1 MPINDNRLQHADTM
15 IITCQNCQTNYD
27 IAAEALGGGK
37 TVSCHNCGNTWHQ
50 NPVQAPPPVAYAQP
64 AYPQQVPFDAA
75 PAPVPMPEPP
85 AAPAPE
91 AVLAPEPAPE
101 PVPEPEPAP
110 APEPEPAS
118 DIEADAAARAE
129 AALMAEEE
137 EAAADDAGDDL
148 GDALGDDAGEDGG
161 GEDALSTAQLDEM
174 FGEEIDSGV
183 FAGDG
188 DTGDEDEGDAPAGE
202 PGAEPDIEGIPDPDP
217 IPEVFSAGDDDDLED
232 NVKKGGKGKIIAI
245 AAVVFLLLLG
255 AGLFFGRSYII
266 DLYPP
271 AGDIFAM
278 IGLGGEE
285 LGEGL
290 EFNNIKSA
298 REVEK
303 GVDVMVVR
311 GEIANVSDKERM
323 VPMIRV
329 VLLDGNKEVIQ
340 SAVAAPLKNRLPAGA
355 TIAFGAKLPEPS
367 ALARSLEVTF
377 SAPDK

>member
-27 IAAEALGGGK
+27 IDAAALGGGK
-37 TVSCHNCGNTWHQ
+37 AVSCHNCGNTWHQ
-50 NPVQAPPPVAYAQP
+50 NPVQAPPPVAYPQT
-64 AYPQQVPFDAA
+64 AYPQQVPFA
-75 PAPVPMPEPP
+75 PPPV
-85 AAPAPE
+85 PAPE
-91 AVLAPEPAPE
+91 PQAVPE
-101 PVPEPEPAP
+101 PVPEPAP
-110 APEPEPAS
+110 APVPEPAS
-118 DIEADAAARAE
+118 DIEAAPAARAE

-137 EAAADDAGDDL
+137 DAASDDAGDDFE
-148 GDALGDDAGEDGG
+148 DAFGDDA
-161 GEDALSTAQLDEM
+161 
-174 FGEEIDSGV
+174 
-183 FAGDG
+183 
-188 DTGDEDEGDAPAGE
+188 
-202 PGAEPDIEGIPDPDP
+202 
-217 IPEVFSAGDDDDLED
+217 
-232 NVKKGGKGKIIAI
+232 KKGGKGKIIAI
-245 AAVVFLLLLG
+245 AAVVFFLLLG

-278 IGLGGEE
+278 VGLSGEE

-311 GEIANVSDKERM
+311 GEIANVSDQERM

-377 SAPDK
+377 SAPEK